1 MRKNEKLI
9 KSLFLF
15 KFKDIRKRLESVRAL
30 SNKRLPNE
38 KKNQKQRFNKMLR
51 SVMKEETWK
60 KTPSE
65 DFHEVFHEVR
75 RLGA

>member
-30 SNKRLPNE
+30 SNKRLPNG
-38 KKNQKQRFNKMLR
+38 KKKSKIEILQNAQICCERGDM
-51 SVMKEETWK
+51 EEN
-60 KTPSE
+60 P
-65 DFHEVFHEVR
+65 VR
-75 RLGA
+75 RLSCSLP

>member
-15 KFKDIRKRLESVRAL
+15 KFKEIRKRLESVRAL

-38 KKNQKQRFNKMLR
+38 KKNQK
-51 SVMKEETWK
+51 
-60 KTPSE
+60 
-65 DFHEVFHEVR
+65 
-75 RLGA
+75 